1 MKLSLKHLLHTATI
15 GGLGLIVPLGAQAQ
29 ILIPSPPVHK
39 TASSKKF
46 VRPTDPHTILAVLPS
61 APSRNPN
68 LSAQPAAGPAAARS
82 ATGAK
87 APLMPYKRVIQP
99 IATKLLQKANQSQ
112 IPTGIGMKTAKAA
125 TSNPGLPVNFPGF
138 PSVPFVTATLAGD
151 VNPVLSSLAMD
162 MNQDGKMDLVT
173 VQLDGTVNVLLN
185 TGSFSNLKVTSSNQ
199 PQLLND
205 LYYVFATE
213 ADMNK
218 DGYPDLV
225 VTDEYSTGAFVYI
238 NAKNGTFLP
247 PVEYD
252 FDFSSGAGFQTGGG
266 GIGIADI
273 NGDGYPD
280 LVGVAFDPG
289 YNSSYVAQ
297 TTVSVLG
304 MLNKGDGT
312 LAVALPEQ
320 TTVFNGYIHSDLGQ
334 VVLADMNKDGK
345 VDLILTASGDD
356 DNYNSVIGMTVLLG
370 NGNGT
375 FAPYPTALPAVPAIL
390 KYKFD
395 DGPASIT
402 TADVNGDG
410 NPDLLFHLGYPTV
423 WVALGNGDG
432 TLQTPTVAVSND
444 GTYNDGGASLVQY
457 ADVNG
462 DGHIDIIGYDNG
474 FIAVYLGKGDGTFSQ
489 TPLVQLMSGSGG
501 FVQPLPADFN
511 GDGKA
516 DLVEVD
522 QTNGTAGLFT
532 QSSGT
537 FLGASPL
544 HPPTETAQAFQ
555 TVAVGD
561 VNGDGFPDIIANDIS
576 TISSS
581 IFNPSIV
588 AGINDG
594 KGNFTYSTLLTNAAL
609 HKNNLQYAEPLAV
622 DFNGDGRADLVL
634 FGSTGL
640 YLSLSNGDGTYA
652 APAAISLPGDLHCEV
667 STVDAGDINGDGFAD
682 IVATYPGDASCYPYS
697 GNTPAGFF
705 VLLGNGKGSFT
716 GSFTTFGLTPYLIK
730 LADLNGDG
738 KLDVVLSDENNT
750 NDFYY
755 LYAIPGN
762 GDGTFNTGASQY
774 VLENSLVSS
783 IVPGDFDGDGK
794 TDLVVGVVTQ
804 VDGNGYVVYDTT
816 GTYALKGNGDFTFQ
830 LPVQYT
836 SGLFPVAGSFGDFN
850 GDGRPDLALVLES
863 YTAYTDILS
872 GNAATLINLGGGA
885 FTDGP
890 AMFTAPQ
897 YAYGGNVFTAD
908 FNGDGAVDAFFSP
921 QIHLFYDAVPLSEL
935 YLNNGGVQLALTS
948 SAASVTQDSNVTL
961 TALLTPTVSN
971 ESPTGTVTFYDNG
984 TSLGAFAVSGG
995 TASLTLS
1002 NLPVGTDAI
1011 TASYSGDSNFNAAKA
1026 SMAVNVAVAA
1036 LPPSFTLSTQTS
1048 STLTVVQGQSAAMTF
1063 TISTNATF
1071 NGNVTFS
1078 CSGAPTESS
1087 CTISPASM
1095 TLAGSQTEMLTVIV
1109 ATTAP
1114 NNTSVAEAKPAHW
1127 TGNGMKTVGG
1137 ISCAGLFFLF
1147 LPGKRRKLRGVWT
1160 MLLLVGF
1167 GLSAMTTLTGC
1178 GGGDKYPGTPL
1189 AKSTLTITA
1198 TSGSISQSTT
1208 VALTVT
1214 N

>member
-1 MKLSLKHLLHTATI
+1 M
-15 GGLGLIVPLGAQAQ
+15 
-29 ILIPSPPVHK
+29 
-39 TASSKKF
+39 
-46 VRPTDPHTILAVLPS
+46 
-61 APSRNPN
+61 SRNPN
-68 LSAQPAAGPAAARS
+68 LSAASGPVAASSAA
-82 ATGAK
+82 GAK
-87 APLMPYKRVIQP
+87 APLTPYERVIEP
-99 IATKLLQKANQSQ
+99 IAAKLLQKAKQSQ
-112 IPTGIGMKTAKAA
+112 IPNGIGMQAAKAA
-125 TSNPGLPVNFPGF
+125 TSNPSLPVNFPGF

-151 VNPVLSSLAMD
+151 TNPVLASLAMD
-162 MNQDGKMDLVT
+162 VDKDGKTDLVT

-185 TGSFSNLKVTSSNQ
+185 SGSFSNLKITSSNQ

-252 FDFSSGAGFQTGGG
+252 FNFSSDAGFQTGGG

-289 YNSSYVAQ
+289 YNAQYVAQ
-297 TTVSVLG
+297 TTVSIVS

-312 LAVALPEQ
+312 LAAALPEQ
-320 TTVFNGYIHSDLGQ
+320 TTVFNGSIHSDLGQ

-345 VDLILTASGDD
+345 QDLILTASGED
-356 DNYNSVIGMTVLLG
+356 DNYNSLLATTVLLG

-375 FAPYPTALPAVPAIL
+375 FAPYPTALPAEPAIL
-390 KYKFD
+390 KNKFD

-410 NPDLLFHLGYPTV
+410 NPDVLFHLGYPTV

-432 TLQTPTVAVSND
+432 TLQTPTVAVSSD

-462 DGHIDIIGYDNG
+462 DGNIDIIGYDNG

-489 TPLVQLMSGSGG
+489 TPLVQLISGSGG

-511 GDGKA
+511 GDGKV
-516 DLVEVD
+516 DIVEVD
-522 QTNGTAGLFT
+522 QTNGTAGLFA

-537 FLGASPL
+537 FLGLSPIN
-544 HPPTETAQAFQ
+544 PPTETAQAFQ
-555 TVAVGD
+555 TIAVGD
-561 VNGDGFPDIIANDIS
+561 VNGDGISDIIANDIS
-576 TISSS
+576 TINSTT
-581 IFNPSIV
+581 FNPSIV

-594 KGNFTYSTLLTNAAL
+594 KGNFTYSTLLTGAAL
-609 HKNNLQYAEPLAV
+609 KVKNLQYAEPFAV

-640 YLSLSNGDGTYA
+640 YLSLSNGDGTYT
-652 APAAISLPGDLHCEV
+652 APAAMSLPGDLHCEV

-682 IVATYPGDASCYPYS
+682 IVASYPGDASCYPYS

-783 IVPGDFDGDGK
+783 IIPGDFDGDGK

-804 VDGNGYVVYDTT
+804 VDGDGYVVYDTT
-816 GTYALKGNGDFTFQ
+816 GTYAFKGNGDFTFQ

-897 YAYGGNVFTAD
+897 YGYGGNVFTAD
-908 FNGDGAVDAFFSP
+908 FNGDGAVDALFSP

-935 YLNNGGVQLALTS
+935 YLNNGGVQLALTT
-948 SAASVTQDSNVTL
+948 SAATVMQDSNVTL
-961 TALLTPTVSN
+961 TATLTATVSS
-971 ESPTGTVTFYDNG
+971 EKPTGTVTFYDNG
-984 TSLGAFAVSGG
+984 TSLGAVAVSGG
-995 TASLTLS
+995 AASLTFS
-1002 NLPVGTDAI
+1002 TLPVGTDAI
-1011 TASYSGDSNFNAAKA
+1011 TASYSGDSNFNAAKT
-1026 SMAVNVAVAA
+1026 STAVNVAVTA
-1036 LPPSFTLSTQTS
+1036 LAPSFTLGAPTS
-1048 STLTVVQGQSAAMTF
+1048 STLTVVRGQSGVMTF
-1063 TISTNATF
+1063 TISSNATF
-1071 NGNVTFS
+1071 SGNVTFT
-1078 CSGAPTESS
+1078 CTGAPTESS

-1095 TLAGSQTEMLTVIV
+1095 TLGGSQTEMVTAII

-1114 NNTSVAEAKPAHW
+1114 NNTSVAESRPTHGMGDW
-1127 TGNGMKTVGG
+1127 MKTVGG
-1137 ISCAGLFFLF
+1137 VSFAGLFFLS

-1160 MLLLVGF
+1160 MLLIVGL
-1167 GLSAMTTLTGC
+1167 GLSAITTLTGC
-1178 GGGDKYPGTPL
+1178 GGDKYPGTPV
-1189 AKSTLTITA
+1189 ANSTLTITA
-1198 TSGSISQSTT
+1198 TSGSVSQSTT